1 MRVKK
6 ILHETAGE
14 TLVEVLV
21 SIFLF
26 LMMMGILQ
34 GAVSYSNAALKKNK
48 EIRKEN
54 AQIIE
59 NLKTASESTSSYT
72 TEEKTLSFSA
82 VSSDFATLGN
92 QVFQVP
98 VKLKKVTVPYES
110 ANGMAET
117 TQFSLYEKVE
127 LPGTAGGESP

>member
-59 NLKTASESTSSYT
+59 NLKTASESTSSYA
-72 TEEKTLSFSA
+72 TEEKTLNFSA
-82 VSSDFATLGN
+82 VSSDFTTLGN

-98 VKLKKVTVPYES
+98 VKLKKVTVSYKS
-110 ANGMAET
+110 ANGIDET

>member
-6 ILHETAGE
+6 ILHEAAGE

-110 ANGMAET
+110 ANGMTET

>member
-26 LMMMGILQ
+26 LLMVGILQ
-34 GAVSYSNAALKKNK
+34 GAISYSNAALKKNK

-54 AQIIE
+54 AQILE
-59 NLKTASESTSSYT
+59 NLRAASEDASSST
-72 TEEKTLSFSA
+72 TEETTLSFSA
-82 VSSDFATLGN
+82 VSSDFTTLGN

-98 VKLKKVTVPYES
+98 VKLKKVPVKYTD
-110 ANGMAET
+110 ANGREET
-117 TQFSLYEKVE
+117 TQFCLYQKVSL
-127 LPGTAGGESP
+127 PDTAGGESP

>member
-26 LMMMGILQ
+26 LLMVGILQ
-34 GAVSYSNAALKKNK
+34 GAISYSNAALKKNK

-54 AQIIE
+54 AQILE
-59 NLKTASESTSSYT
+59 NLRAASEDASSST
-72 TEEKTLSFSA
+72 TEEKTLNFSA
-82 VSSDFATLGN
+82 VSSDFTTLGN
-92 QVFQVP
+92 QVFKMP
-98 VKLKKVTVPYES
+98 VKLKKISVKYTD
-110 ANGMAET
+110 ANGIEET
-117 TQFSLYEKVE
+117 TQFCLYQKVSL
-127 LPGTAGGESP
+127 PDTAGGESP

>member
-72 TEEKTLSFSA
+72 TEEKTLNFSA
-82 VSSDFATLGN
+82 VSSDFTTLGN

-98 VKLKKVTVPYES
+98 VKLKKVTVPYDC
-110 ANGMAET
+110 ANGIEET
-117 TQFSLYEKVE
+117 TQFSLYEKQT
-127 LPGTAGGESP
+127 LSGTTGGEGP

>member
-34 GAVSYSNAALKKNK
+34 GAVSYSSAALKKNK

-72 TEEKTLSFSA
+72 TEEKTLNFSA
-82 VSSDFATLGN
+82 VSFDFTTLGN

-98 VKLKKVTVPYES
+98 VKLKKVTVSYDC
-110 ANGMAET
+110 ANGIKET
-117 TQFSLYEKVE
+117 TQFSLYEKQT
-127 LPGTAGGESP
+127 LSGTTGGESP